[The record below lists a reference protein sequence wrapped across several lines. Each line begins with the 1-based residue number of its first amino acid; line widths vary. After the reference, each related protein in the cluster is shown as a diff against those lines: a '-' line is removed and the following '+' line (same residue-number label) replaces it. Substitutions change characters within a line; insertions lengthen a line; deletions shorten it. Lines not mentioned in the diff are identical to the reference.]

1 MRDCLRIGCY
11 DIVVLIR
18 QVDEAGLQW
27 AENAL
32 DKHLC
37 LVTRPM
43 LNDDLVCCKN
53 AISKFM
59 CIYLRSISKAPKK
72 QNRRKCRIRTRGCP
86 RGETVGPCNEWQ
98 ETICTSLGKYFSNA
112 ARSGALT
119 EVWPATTAPTLLA
132 KKKKHQAIRARRRI
146 DRIEATDEMQI
157 CKLKKVLED
166 LYWLVQN

>member
-59 CIYLRSISKAPKK
+59 CIYLRSISKAPKNK
-72 QNRRKCRIRTRGCP
+72 TD
-86 RGETVGPCNEWQ
+86 E
-98 ETICTSLGKYFSNA
+98 NA
-112 ARSGALT
+112 AYVRGVVQ
-119 EVWPATTAPTLLA
+119 E
-132 KKKKHQAIRARRRI
+132 
-146 DRIEATDEMQI
+146 E
-157 CKLKKVLED
+157 KLWAHVMNGKRLSAH
-166 LYWLVQN
+166 L